1 MDLNGGKS
9 SDKRKHHDETESY
22 KDVKR
27 VRTVY
32 WFLSFFLPSFL
43 FPFCLLS
50 LVAAAVKAVKSR
62 ERLREEEQKKI
73 KPKKTIIT
81 NNSSYNNI
89 NGMAATKCCFS
100 LFVAEQPVLDRVLR
114 TELMIGSK

>member
-1 MDLNGGKS
+1 VDLNGGKS

-81 NNSSYNNI
+81 NNSSYNKS
-89 NGMAATKCCFS
+89 TEWQRQSVVSPFS
-100 LFVAEQPVLDRVLR
+100 SLNSLSLIEFSGP
-114 TELMIGSK
+114 S